1 MNKILFLF
9 FLIASLQLIGQEE
22 NKSSCKIYLKSGE
35 VIETS
40 WGKRKGKH
48 FIHLNQLGSKPQK
61 IKITSVD
68 FVVMSDAE
76 GALEKLRFLPVKGKR
91 KIQTLHIV
99 SLGSLELYK
108 SKGTKKQNN
117 SEVFYVK
124 RKGDN
129 AVSCLE
135 GNDENKKSVLLSYAK
150 DCPKIIEKINSE
162 KYSVSKD
169 IFSTVK
175 LFNIFCGSK

>member
-1 MNKILFLF
+1 MNKILLLF
-9 FLIASLQLIGQEE
+9 FLIASFQLIGQEE
-22 NKSSCKIYLKSGE
+22 NKRFCKIYLKSGE
-35 VIETS
+35 VIETML
-40 WGKRKGKH
+40 GKRKGKH
-48 FIHLNQLGSKPQK
+48 FIHNDLLGSKPQK
-61 IKITSVD
+61 VAITSID

-76 GALEKLRFLPVKGKR
+76 GTLEKLRFLSVKGKR

-108 SKGTKKQNN
+108 SQGSKKQNN

-135 GNDENKKSVLLSYAK
+135 GTEDNKKNILLEFAK
-150 DCPKIIEKINSE
+150 DCPKLKEKINSE

-169 IFSTVK
+169 IFATVK
-175 LFNIFCGSK
+175 LFNIYCASK